1 MKNTF
6 AVITGAS
13 LGLGKSFAWEMAK
26 QGKSVILVS
35 LPGEG
40 LPALCDSLEKQCGIR
55 AVCYETDLSCKE
67 NVLSMSKDINNK
79 YEVSYLINNAGIGGT
94 KKFEEAS
101 ALYIEKIIQ
110 LNVLATS
117 LLTHQ
122 LLPNL
127 RRQKSAYILN
137 VSSLAAF
144 SPIGFKTVYP
154 ASKAFVH
161 AFSRGLYQELKD
173 TNVFVSVVNPGPMK
187 TNDEVK
193 RRIKKQG
200 FFGEITALNP
210 DKVARYCI
218 DQLQK
223 RDTVIMVNQMSWL
236 LLKILPI
243 WIKLPLLTNKI
254 KKELDV
260 IQ

>member
-13 LGLGKSFAWEMAK
+13 LGLGKSFAQEMARH
-26 QGKSVILVS
+26 GNNLILVS

-40 LPALCDSLEKQCGIR
+40 LPVFCNELERQYGIN
-55 AVCYETDLSCKE
+55 AVWYETDLSSRE
-67 NVLSMSKDINNK
+67 NVLSMSRDINDK
-79 YEVSYLINNAGIGGT
+79 YDVSFLINNAGIGGT
-94 KKFEEAS
+94 QKFEEAS
-101 ALYIEKIIQ
+101 VLYIEKIIQ

-127 RRQKSAYILN
+127 RRQPCAYILN

-144 SPIGFKTVYP
+144 SPIGYKTVYP

-173 TNVFVSVVNPGPMK
+173 TNVFVSVVNPGPMR

-193 RRIKKQG
+193 TRIKKQG
-200 FFGEITALNP
+200 FFAKITSLDP

-218 DQLQK
+218 HQLQK

-236 LLKILPI
+236 FLSILPI

-260 IQ
+260 M